1 MKNRSTGRLSGFTLI
16 ELLVVVLIIGILTAV
31 ALPQYEKAVAK
42 SQSVQALST
51 LKSVAQAYSAYDLAN
66 GQWATSFDDL
76 DIQLP
81 WTGTTSWKPG
91 LSATRSNQDWSLQL
105 QIITSVEPIIPV
117 IYMGRLT
124 GPYKGTG
131 FAYFFGQWDNKENW
145 RADPHIIYCVEQVR
159 GSGVVFSKTPGD
171 FCMKVMGAKARTQS
185 GDTAHYY
192 TMY

>member
-1 MKNRSTGRLSGFTLI
+1 M
-16 ELLVVVLIIGILTAV
+16 
-31 ALPQYEKAVAK
+31 
-42 SQSVQALST
+42 
-51 LKSVAQAYSAYDLAN
+51 
-66 GQWATSFDDL
+66 
-76 DIQLP
+76 
-81 WTGTTSWKPG
+81 
-91 LSATRSNQDWSLQL
+91 
-105 QIITSVEPIIPV
+105 ITSEESIIPV

-124 GPYKGTG
+124 GAYKGSG